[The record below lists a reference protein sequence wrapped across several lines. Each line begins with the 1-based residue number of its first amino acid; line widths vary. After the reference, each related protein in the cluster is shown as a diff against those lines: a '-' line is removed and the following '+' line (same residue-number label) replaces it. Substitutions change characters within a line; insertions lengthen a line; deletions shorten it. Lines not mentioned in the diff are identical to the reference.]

1 MRLASLAG
9 LALISHSLAIL
20 NNVLP
25 NSLGGGIEV
34 LSLSFACGQLARCM
48 QTVSCWRMYGTI
60 GVRDHLIH
68 VVNLH
73 SRIFNRTHARA

>member
-25 NSLGGGIEV
+25 NSSLGGGIEV

-48 QTVSCWRMYGTI
+48 QTVSCWRIYSYGTV

-73 SRIFNRTHARA
+73 S